1 MLSSSGAE
9 GFNILRSFHAFGM
22 ALCSAAGSGQP
33 ACYNFD
39 QKELHLA
46 MEKRHYNLRTNIGYL
61 LNQAKGTFHDF
72 HVEFPE
78 IYLDPDLDVFNLK
91 CDYRFT
97 RNHEGILLQADLQG
111 EIETHCTRCL
121 EAMKVTADTHFEE
134 LFVFVERSQEEFEQL
149 VPEDGYIDLAE
160 PFRDYLLLEIPIHH
174 LCRPDCKGI
183 CLECGQNLN
192 LGQCEHINS
201 QILFD

>member
-1 MLSSSGAE
+1 MSD
-9 GFNILRSFHAFGM
+9 RH
-22 ALCSAAGSGQP
+22 
-33 ACYNFD
+33 FD
-39 QKELHLA
+39 QLA
-46 MEKRHYNLRTNIGYL
+46 TRFAEKIYGGS
-61 LNQAKGTFHDF
+61 KGAIRLA
-72 HVEFPE
+72 V
-78 IYLDPDLDVFNLK
+78 
-91 CDYRFT
+91 
-97 RNHEGILLQADLQG
+97 LQADLQG

-121 EAMKVTADTHFEE
+121 EAMKVTANTHFEE